1 MRARRRIHAAALA
14 ALFFFAYAWF
24 LPPGS
29 PELFGTN
36 NAVRF
41 YLAKSLAFDGDVTI
55 ERYYRGGIDAA
66 SFGGHLYSGKAPA
79 ASCFAAP
86 VIRLVS
92 LVAKAPRAVPDRVY
106 LYLAR
111 VAVISIP
118 SVAMILALH
127 GFLLRLGVSD
137 RRADLLCLGYGLG
150 TMAFPYSTEFVG
162 HQLAAA
168 FLFFG
173 FLALASARGIRGPGR
188 FGASTV
194 RCAPFAAAGLCA
206 GFAVAS
212 DYQTALI
219 AALLFAAMVP
229 LRRPRCVAA
238 FAFGCIPG
246 AAMILAYNHACFGN
260 PLSFPYAHEAMPIAR
275 QVQGQGLFGVQTPR
289 LVPLAKLAF
298 SPWRGL
304 FFGSPFL
311 LLAAPGLRALWRGE
325 AGDAAGIGDRRLA
338 AICLCACGGYLLFN
352 SSYGAW
358 SGGAGYGPRFLVPAI
373 PFLCIP
379 VAAFAVRASRG
390 AWILAAALIACSVA
404 YHLVGTAAG
413 PLAHEYLRNPVREFL
428 LPSLLRGN
436 VRPNWGAEAGWPP
449 AAGLAALVAIL
460 SLCGVVARSTAK
472 GGTGGEGRRR
482 PDPAGR
488 ALLFLCAAAAGAMAL
503 LFLLHRTEETA
514 YRYGVL
520 GHGYEVAGDADAAI
534 ACFEKSLEMDPRDG
548 RVIDDLTRLLIER
561 GDHRR
566 ALEANIRAFSVA
578 PRPQA
583 GERCALL
590 ARLASLSERI
600 ATSPGDAALRA
611 EHARLLE
618 GLGVQTAATPDGR
631 NAAGETMGRSR

>member
-1 MRARRRIHAAALA
+1 MGMCARRRIHAAALG
-14 ALFFFAYAWF
+14 ALFFSAYAWF

-41 YLAKSLAFDGDVTI
+41 YLAKSLALDGDFTI

-79 ASCFAAP
+79 VSFFAAP

-92 LVAKAPRAVPDRVY
+92 LVAKSPRAVPDRVY
-106 LYLAR
+106 LYIAR
-111 VAVISIP
+111 LAVISIP
-118 SVAMILALH
+118 SVAMLLALH
-127 GFLLRLGVSD
+127 GFLLRMGVSC

-168 FLFFG
+168 LLLRCFLG
-173 FLALASARGIRGPGR
+173 LASAWRIRGPGR
-188 FGASTV
+188 PDASTV
-194 RCAPFAAAGLCA
+194 RCGPIAAAGLCA

-219 AALLFAAMVP
+219 AAVLFAAMVP

-238 FAFGCIPG
+238 FALGCIPG
-246 AAMILAYNHACFGN
+246 AAMILAYNYACFGN

-275 QVQGQGLFGVQTPR
+275 EVQGRGLFGVQTPR
-289 LVPLAKLAF
+289 LIPLVKLAF

-311 LLAAPGLRALWRGE
+311 LLAAPGLLALRRGD
-325 AGDAAGIGDRRLA
+325 AVDAAGVGGRRLA
-338 AICLCACGGYLLFN
+338 AICICACGGYLLFN

-373 PFLCIP
+373 PFLLIP
-379 VAAFAVRASRG
+379 VAALLVRAPNG
-390 AWILAAALIACSVA
+390 VCLLATVLAAFSIS

-449 AAGLAALVAIL
+449 AAGLATLVAIL
-460 SLCGVVARSTAK
+460 SLCAAVVWSTAE
-472 GGTGGEGRRR
+472 GGTGGGGRRR
-482 PDPAGR
+482 TDAAER
-488 ALLFLCAAAAGAMAL
+488 ALLLLCAAAAAAMAV

-520 GHGYEVAGDADAAI
+520 GHSYDVAGDPEAAI
-534 ACFEKSLEMDPRDG
+534 ACFERSLGMDPRDG

-561 GDHRR
+561 GDYRK
-566 ALEANIRAFSVA
+566 AFEANARGLASRPGDRTLQARAAALAQLCAAAGALPPGPDAPAPAPPAGGVA
-578 PRPQA
+578 P
-583 GERCALL
+583 
-590 ARLASLSERI
+590 
-600 ATSPGDAALRA
+600 
-611 EHARLLE
+611 LE
-618 GLGVQTAATPDGR
+618 GMGVSDPGGAREPVKR
-631 NAAGETMGRSR
+631 